1 MAFLKHANN
10 AVSSISNIGGI
21 SNSATAVSIQ
31 SGDTSLFPAT
41 GNFEIT
47 IWPAGTN
54 ATFANCE
61 IALVTAG
68 QGTGTFTIT
77 RAQEGTTA
85 KSFNQGDNIG
95 LLLTAKQLTDIEN
108 LLSGQSQ
115 GSVGYFDS
123 NGQLNALAPGS
134 SGQFLQ
140 TQGASANP
148 VWASGSLGGGWNAS
162 PGTPTYASSTT
173 ITVPAGASS
182 IYDIGDKIWIV
193 ASSSNY
199 YFYVTAVSS
208 TLLTVTGG
216 SDYSVPNISF
226 TSMSYSKVLT
236 PNGFPQ
242 AFNYT
247 PSFTGFSANP
257 PFTAKFYITGRLV
270 TFFIDAADSGLGT
283 SNSTGFTISLP
294 IPSGST
300 SLSSYAIG
308 LGKDNTSS
316 LVTAIIIVPGGG
328 GTVATLTNG
337 TISGNWTASGGKGV
351 IFMAQYSI

>member
-10 AVSSISNIGGI
+10 VVSSISNIGGI
-21 SNSATAVSIQ
+21 SNSATSVSIQ

-41 GNFEIT
+41 GNFEVT
-47 IWPAGTN
+47 LWPAGTN
-54 ATFANCE
+54 VTAANSE

-77 RAQEGTTA
+77 RAQEGTIA

-95 LLLTAKQLTDIEN
+95 LLFTAKQLTDIET
-108 LLSGQSQ
+108 LLSGQAQ
-115 GSVGYFDS
+115 GSVAFYDV
-123 NGQLNALAPGS
+123 NGQLNALPPGS

-140 TQGASANP
+140 SQGASANP

-162 PGTPTYASSTT
+162 PGTPSYASSTT
-173 ITVPAGASS
+173 ITVPSGAAN
-182 IYDIGDKIWIV
+182 IYDIGDKIWII
-193 ASSSNY
+193 ANSSNY

-226 TSMSYSKVLT
+226 TSIFYSKVAT

-242 AFNYT
+242 TFNYT
-247 PSFTGFSANP
+247 PSFTGFSSNP
-257 PFTAKFYITGRLV
+257 PFSAKFYINSRIV
-270 TFFIDAADSGLGT
+270 TLFIDTADAGLGT
-283 SNSTGFTISLP
+283 SNTPGFTISMP

-300 SLSSYAIG
+300 TLSSYAIG

-316 LVTAIIIVPGGG
+316 LVNAIIQIPGGG
-328 GTVATLTNG
+328 SSTATITNG
-337 TISGNWTASGGKGV
+337 TVSGSWTASGGKGV
-351 IFMAQYSI
+351 VFMAIYAI